1 MIPGTLARRLAAG
14 LLDALILTPPSLAV
28 LFLTGERWAL
38 TPMAVLLI
46 AALDL
51 VYRAGFEASGWRATP
66 GKRLLGLAVTT
77 LDGGGL
83 GLARAI
89 LRTLPFWGGTLI
101 ALLSPATGRPE
112 FTALAWLAAPA
123 CLLWL
128 PFAGWRR
135 ALHDVWAGAVVGPA
149 AGPPP

>member
-14 LLDALILTPPSLAV
+14 SLDALVLTPPSLAIV
-28 LFLTGERWAL
+28 FLAGDRWAL
-38 TPMAVLLI
+38 TPLAIALI

-51 VYRAGFEASGWRATP
+51 VYRAGFEASAWRATP
-66 GKRLLGLAVTT
+66 GKRLLGLTVTT
-77 LDGGGL
+77 LDGRRL
-83 GLARAI
+83 GLPRAI

-101 ALLSPATGRPE
+101 ALCGPATGRPE

-128 PFAGWRR
+128 PFTGWRR
-135 ALHDVWAGAVVGPA
+135 ALHDAWAGAVVGPA
-149 AGPPP
+149 AAAPP

>member
-51 VYRAGFEASGWRATP
+51 VYRAGFEASG
-66 GKRLLGLAVTT
+66 
-77 LDGGGL
+77 
-83 GLARAI
+83 
-89 LRTLPFWGGTLI
+89 
-101 ALLSPATGRPE
+101 
-112 FTALAWLAAPA
+112 
-123 CLLWL
+123 
-128 PFAGWRR
+128 
-135 ALHDVWAGAVVGPA
+135 
-149 AGPPP
+149 